1 MEHFSATGE
10 FDVFLI
16 QEQRKTSSTTS
27 IYDIVIIDEQLLVDN
42 GSIQKQ
48 LQINTETLIPYIIL
62 SNTDK
67 LTKNTT
73 SGLTMRYLIL
83 KKPFRFV
90 TLLAKVRTEIS
101 RFKKNNDLIYRM
113 GPYDFYPIKGLLKP
127 ASLINKK
134 KLLSIELTEKETSIL
149 NYLLRSEGGFAS
161 RAELLEVIWG
171 YKSGITT
178 HTLETHIYRL
188 REKLKPKASK
198 FISIKTSKD
207 GYSVVLQAGN

>member
-1 MEHFSATGE
+1 
-10 FDVFLI
+10 VFLI

-48 LQINTETLIPYIIL
+48 LQINTEALIPYIIL

-134 KLLSIELTEKETSIL
+134 KLLSIKLTEKETSIL

-188 REKLKPKASK
+188 REKFKPKASK

>member
-48 LQINTETLIPYIIL
+48 LQINTEALIPYIIL

-134 KLLSIELTEKETSIL
+134 KLLSIKLTEKETSIL

-188 REKLKPKASK
+188 REKFKPKASK

>member
-1 MEHFSATGE
+1 LEHFSATGE

-90 TLLAKVRTEIS
+90 ALLAKVRTEIS

-113 GPYDFYPIKGLLKP
+113 GPYEFYPIKGLLKP

-207 GYSVVLQAGN
+207 GYSVVLQVGN

>member
-48 LQINTETLIPYIIL
+48 LQINTEALIPYIIL
-62 SNTDK
+62 SNTEK
-67 LTKNTT
+67 KKKNTT
-73 SGLTMRYLIL
+73 NGLTMRYLIL

-113 GPYDFYPIKGLLKP
+113 GPYEFYPIKGLLKP
-127 ASLINKK
+127 ASLKNKK
-134 KLLSIELTEKETSIL
+134 KLRSIELTEKETSIL

>member
-16 QEQRKTSSTTS
+16 QEQRKTLSTTS

-113 GPYDFYPIKGLLKP
+113 GPYEFYPIKGLLKP

-134 KLLSIELTEKETSIL
+134 KLRSIKLTEKETSIL

>member
-48 LQINTETLIPYIIL
+48 LQINTETSIPYIIL

-134 KLLSIELTEKETSIL
+134 KLLSIKLTEKETSIL

>member
-10 FDVFLI
+10 FDVFLP
-16 QEQRKTSSTTS
+16 QDQGKTSSTKS

-42 GSIQKQ
+42 ESIQKY
-48 LQINTETLIPYIIL
+48 LQMNTETSVPFIIL

-67 LTKNTT
+67 LTKITI
-73 SGLTMRYLIL
+73 SGLAMRYLIL

-113 GPYDFYPIKGLLKP
+113 GPYEFYSIKGLLKP
-127 ASLINKK
+127 ASLISKK
-134 KLLSIELTEKETSIL
+134 KLRSIELTEKETSIL

-171 YKSGITT
+171 YKSSITT

-198 FISIKTSKD
+198 FISIKTSKN

>member
-42 GSIQKQ
+42 ESIQKQ

-113 GPYDFYPIKGLLKP
+113 GPYEFYPIKGLLKP

-207 GYSVVLQAGN
+207 GYSVILQAGN

>member
-1 MEHFSATGE
+1 LEHFSATGE

-48 LQINTETLIPYIIL
+48 LQINTEALIPYIIL

-73 SGLTMRYLIL
+73 NGLTMRYLIL

-113 GPYDFYPIKGLLKP
+113 GPYEFYPIKGLLKP

-134 KLLSIELTEKETSIL
+134 KLRSIELTEKETSIL

-207 GYSVVLQAGN
+207 GYSVILQVGN

>member
-48 LQINTETLIPYIIL
+48 LQINTEALIPYIIL

-188 REKLKPKASK
+188 REKFKPKASK

>member
-1 MEHFSATGE
+1 LEHFSATGE

-27 IYDIVIIDEQLLVDN
+27 IHDIVIIDEQLLVDI

-113 GPYDFYPIKGLLKP
+113 GPYEFYPIKGLLKP

-207 GYSVVLQAGN
+207 GYSVILQAGN

>member
-1 MEHFSATGE
+1 M
-10 FDVFLI
+10 FLI
-16 QEQRKTSSTTS
+16 QEQRKTLSTTS
-27 IYDIVIIDEQLLVDN
+27 IYDIVIIDEQPLVDN
-42 GSIQKQ
+42 ESIQKQ
-48 LQINTETLIPYIIL
+48 LQINTETSIPYIIL

-113 GPYDFYPIKGLLKP
+113 GPYEFYPIKGLLKP

-134 KLLSIELTEKETSIL
+134 KLRSIKLTEKETSIL

>member
-27 IYDIVIIDEQLLVDN
+27 IYDIVIIDEQPLVDN
-42 GSIQKQ
+42 ESIQKQ

-113 GPYDFYPIKGLLKP
+113 GPYEFYPIKGLLKP

>member
-1 MEHFSATGE
+1 M
-10 FDVFLI
+10 FLL
-16 QEQRKTSSTTS
+16 QDQGKTSSTTS
-27 IYDIVIIDEQLLVDN
+27 IYDIVIIDEQPLVDN
-42 GSIQKQ
+42 ESIQKQ
-48 LQINTETLIPYIIL
+48 LQINTETSIPYIIL

-67 LTKNTT
+67 LTKNTK

-113 GPYDFYPIKGLLKP
+113 GPYEFYPIKGLLKP

-149 NYLLRSEGGFAS
+149 NHLLRSEGGFAS

-207 GYSVVLQAGN
+207 GYSVILQAGN

>member
-16 QEQRKTSSTTS
+16 QEQRKTSSTKS

-113 GPYDFYPIKGLLKP
+113 GPYEFYPIKGLLKP

-207 GYSVVLQAGN
+207 GYSVILQAGN

>member
-1 MEHFSATGE
+1 
-10 FDVFLI
+10 
-16 QEQRKTSSTTS
+16 
-27 IYDIVIIDEQLLVDN
+27 VIIDEQLLVDN

-113 GPYDFYPIKGLLKP
+113 GPYEFYPIKGLLKP

-149 NYLLRSEGGFAS
+149 NYLLRSEDGFAS

-207 GYSVVLQAGN
+207 GYSVILQAGN

>member
-134 KLLSIELTEKETSIL
+134 KLLSIKLTEKETSIL

-171 YKSGITT
+171 YKFGITT

>member
-1 MEHFSATGE
+1 M
-10 FDVFLI
+10 FLL
-16 QEQRKTSSTTS
+16 QDQGKASSTKI

-42 GSIQKQ
+42 ESIQKH
-48 LQINTETLIPYIIL
+48 LQMNTEASIPFIIL

-67 LTKNTT
+67 LTKITT
-73 SGLTMRYLIL
+73 IGLAMRYLIL

-113 GPYDFYPIKGLLKP
+113 GPYEFYSIKGLLKP
-127 ASLINKK
+127 ASIINKR
-134 KLLSIELTEKETSIL
+134 KLRSIELTEKETSIL

-171 YKSGITT
+171 YKSSITT

-198 FISIKTSKD
+198 FISIKTSKN

>member
-1 MEHFSATGE
+1 LEHFSATGE

-113 GPYDFYPIKGLLKP
+113 GPYEFYPIKGLLKP

-207 GYSVVLQAGN
+207 GYSVILQAGN

>member
-48 LQINTETLIPYIIL
+48 LQINTETLIPFIIL

-113 GPYDFYPIKGLLKP
+113 GPYEFYPIKGLLKP

-207 GYSVVLQAGN
+207 GYSVILQAGN

>member
-1 MEHFSATGE
+1 MEHFSTTGE

-16 QEQRKTSSTTS
+16 QEQRKTLSTTS
-27 IYDIVIIDEQLLVDN
+27 IYDIVIIDEQPLVDN
-42 GSIQKQ
+42 ESIQKQ
-48 LQINTETLIPYIIL
+48 LQINTETSIPYIIL

-113 GPYDFYPIKGLLKP
+113 GPYEFYPIKGLLKP

-134 KLLSIELTEKETSIL
+134 KLRSIKLTEKETSIL

-207 GYSVVLQAGN
+207 GYSVVLLADN

>member
-48 LQINTETLIPYIIL
+48 LQINTEALIPYIIL

>member
-10 FDVFLI
+10 FDVLLI

-42 GSIQKQ
+42 DSIHKQ
-48 LQINTETLIPYIIL
+48 LQMNTETSIPFIIL

-113 GPYDFYPIKGLLKP
+113 GPYEFYPIKGLLKP

-134 KLLSIELTEKETSIL
+134 KLRSIKLTEKETSIL

>member
-27 IYDIVIIDEQLLVDN
+27 IYDIVIIDEQLLVDK

-48 LQINTETLIPYIIL
+48 LQINTETLIPFIIL

-113 GPYDFYPIKGLLKP
+113 GPYEFYPIKGLLKP

-207 GYSVVLQAGN
+207 GYSVILQAGN

>member
-1 MEHFSATGE
+1 LEHFSATGE

-27 IYDIVIIDEQLLVDN
+27 IYDIVIIDEQLLVDI

-113 GPYDFYPIKGLLKP
+113 GPYEFYPIKGLLKP

-207 GYSVVLQAGN
+207 GYSVILQVGN

>member
-1 MEHFSATGE
+1 LEHFSATGE

-113 GPYDFYPIKGLLKP
+113 GPYEFYPIKGLLKP

>member
-1 MEHFSATGE
+1 LEHFSATGE

-48 LQINTETLIPYIIL
+48 LQINTETLIPFIIL

-113 GPYDFYPIKGLLKP
+113 GPYEFYPIKGLLKP

-207 GYSVVLQAGN
+207 GYSVILQAGN

>member
-1 MEHFSATGE
+1 LEHFSATGE

-27 IYDIVIIDEQLLVDN
+27 IYDIVIIDDQLLVDN
-42 GSIQKQ
+42 ESIQKQ
-48 LQINTETLIPYIIL
+48 LQMNTETSIPFIIL

-90 TLLAKVRTEIS
+90 ALLAKVRTEIS

-113 GPYDFYPIKGLLKP
+113 GPYEFYPIKGHLKP
-127 ASLINKK
+127 ASHINEK
-134 KLLSIELTEKETSIL
+134 KLRSIELTEKETSIL

-207 GYSVVLQAGN
+207 GYSVVLQEGN

>member
-1 MEHFSATGE
+1 M
-10 FDVFLI
+10 FLL
-16 QEQRKTSSTTS
+16 QDQGKTSSTTS

-48 LQINTETLIPYIIL
+48 LQINTETLIPFIIL

-73 SGLTMRYLIL
+73 SGLAMRYLIL

-113 GPYDFYPIKGLLKP
+113 GPYEFYSIKGLLKP
-127 ASLINKK
+127 ASLTNKK
-134 KLLSIELTEKETSIL
+134 KLRSIELTEKETSIL

-188 REKLKPKASK
+188 REKLKPRASK
-198 FISIKTSKD
+198 FISIKTSKN

>member
-27 IYDIVIIDEQLLVDN
+27 IYDIVIIDEQLLVDK

-48 LQINTETLIPYIIL
+48 LQINTETLIPFIIL

-113 GPYDFYPIKGLLKP
+113 GPYEFYPIKGLLKP

-134 KLLSIELTEKETSIL
+134 KLRSIKLTEKETSIL

>member
-113 GPYDFYPIKGLLKP
+113 GPYEFYSIKGLLKP

-134 KLLSIELTEKETSIL
+134 KLRSIELTEKETSIL

>member
-1 MEHFSATGE
+1 MEHFSTTGE

-16 QEQRKTSSTTS
+16 QEQRKTLSTTS
-27 IYDIVIIDEQLLVDN
+27 IYDIVIIDEQPLVDN
-42 GSIQKQ
+42 ESIQKQ
-48 LQINTETLIPYIIL
+48 LQINTETSIPYIIL

-113 GPYDFYPIKGLLKP
+113 GPYEFYPIKGLLKP

-134 KLLSIELTEKETSIL
+134 KLRSIKLTEKETSIL

>member
-113 GPYDFYPIKGLLKP
+113 GPYEFYPIKGLLKP

>member
-1 MEHFSATGE
+1 LEHFSATGE

-27 IYDIVIIDEQLLVDN
+27 IYDIVIIDEQLLVDK

-48 LQINTETLIPYIIL
+48 LQINTETLIPFIIL

-73 SGLTMRYLIL
+73 SGLTIRYLIL

-113 GPYDFYPIKGLLKP
+113 GPYEFYPIKGLLKP

-207 GYSVVLQAGN
+207 GYSVILQAGN

>member
-1 MEHFSATGE
+1 LEHFSATGE

-48 LQINTETLIPYIIL
+48 LQINTEALIPYIIL

-113 GPYDFYPIKGLLKP
+113 GPYEFYPIKGLLKP

-134 KLLSIELTEKETSIL
+134 KLLSIKLTEKETSIL

>member
-10 FDVFLI
+10 FDVFLM

-113 GPYDFYPIKGLLKP
+113 GPYEFYPIKGLLKP

-207 GYSVVLQAGN
+207 GYSVILQAGN

>member
-1 MEHFSATGE
+1 M
-10 FDVFLI
+10 FLI
-16 QEQRKTSSTTS
+16 QEQRKTLSTTS
-27 IYDIVIIDEQLLVDN
+27 IYDIVIIDEQPLVDN
-42 GSIQKQ
+42 ESIQKQ
-48 LQINTETLIPYIIL
+48 LQINTETSIPYIIL

-113 GPYDFYPIKGLLKP
+113 GPYEFYPIKGLLKP

-134 KLLSIELTEKETSIL
+134 KLRSIKLTEKETSIL

-207 GYSVVLQAGN
+207 GYSVVLQADN

>member
-27 IYDIVIIDEQLLVDN
+27 IYDIVIIDEQLLVDI

-113 GPYDFYPIKGLLKP
+113 GPYEFYPIKGLLKP

-207 GYSVVLQAGN
+207 GYSVILQAGN